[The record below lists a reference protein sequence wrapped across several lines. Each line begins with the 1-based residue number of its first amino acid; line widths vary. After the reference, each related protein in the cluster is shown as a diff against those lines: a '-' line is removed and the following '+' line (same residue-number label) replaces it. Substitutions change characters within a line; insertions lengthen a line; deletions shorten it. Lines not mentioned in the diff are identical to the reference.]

1 MQNQCSPRK
10 FSFGIKKTLHYPY
23 KVRWHLGNPFWITLK
38 NHQTSTSLL
47 WMLQSIY
54 NYYVNHK
61 VVLTWAISYG
71 ANHCVLICFQLKLFL
86 QSWTPFLQEFKPFAK
101 KKEFL
106 SCQKET
112 QLIKLCWV
120 SKLCRLKGHMIHTG
134 IVVWFQNFNSI
145 ISNSVT
151 ILNQIILDF

>member
-61 VVLTWAISYG
+61 VVSSYDKSYRFTCLKDCHPLLALLKYYLCTLADIYLRTG
-71 ANHCVLICFQLKLFL
+71 RFSLRHFDFFQHV
-86 QSWTPFLQEFKPFAK
+86 PIGIK
-101 KKEFL
+101 K
-106 SCQKET
+106 
-112 QLIKLCWV
+112 
-120 SKLCRLKGHMIHTG
+120 
-134 IVVWFQNFNSI
+134 
-145 ISNSVT
+145 
-151 ILNQIILDF
+151 QIIPHLKAPIKSVKNQE